1 MIPAP
6 DYAETARRVNA
17 RLARRPAPGSMARE
31 WLNAEWVGRVLSGE
45 TFYQAFMYDLIR
57 EIAAELAREKGVAK

>member
-1 MIPAP
+1 MTLTI
-6 DYAETARRVNA
+6 DFTAIAARVNA
-17 RLARRPAPGSMARE
+17 RLARDPLTGSMARE